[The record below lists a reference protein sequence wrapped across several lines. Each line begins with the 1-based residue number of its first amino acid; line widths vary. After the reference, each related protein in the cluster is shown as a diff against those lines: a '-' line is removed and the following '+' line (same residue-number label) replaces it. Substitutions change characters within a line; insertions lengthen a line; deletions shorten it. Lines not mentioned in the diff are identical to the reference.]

1 MIYTGGFGMSVT
13 PRASAIAFSARY
25 LTIAA
30 ASRSRNLDSMRLDL
44 SGSEI
49 FEPFGILSQTY
60 VLEPDKSKR
69 IVAQPSRSR
78 GR

>member
-1 MIYTGGFGMSVT
+1 MSVT
-13 PRASAIAFSARY
+13 PRASAAAFSARY

-30 ASRSRNLDSMRLDL
+30 ASRSRNLACVWTYLALKFSNH
-44 SGSEI
+44 SGFSVK
-49 FEPFGILSQTY
+49 TY

-69 IVAQPSRSR
+69 IVAQPPRSR